1 MVQHCY
7 AGDQVQFLAK
17 SRDIGQCL
25 HKSMP
30 HLIKGAK
37 AGTTTIWEESMMLA
51 LYGM

>member
-1 MVQHCY
+1 MLGTELSLTHNRKHY
-7 AGDQVQFLAK
+7 D
-17 SRDIGQCL
+17 SL

-37 AGTTTIWEESMMLA
+37 AGTTTIWEESMILA